1 MAYYPIIVSVISIG
15 TPEPTFSIFWSEA
28 GYLPLLENSDSHPV
42 SHRMAVFVMSC
53 KIVS

>member
-28 GYLPLLENSDSHPV
+28 GYPPLPENDDSHAA
-42 SHRMAVFVMSC
+42 SRRMAVY
-53 KIVS
+53 